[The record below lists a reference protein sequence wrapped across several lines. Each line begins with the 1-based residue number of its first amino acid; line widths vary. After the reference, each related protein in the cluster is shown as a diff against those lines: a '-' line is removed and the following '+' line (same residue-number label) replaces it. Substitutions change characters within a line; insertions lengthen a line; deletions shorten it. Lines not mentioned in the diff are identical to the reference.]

1 MNNQEFYHEPVLK
14 KEIISLLVTDK
25 KGIYLDCT
33 LGGGGHFRAVAECLE
48 PGATMI
54 GIDRDSDAIQWNLRN
69 PLQTS
74 SRVIIEQSP
83 FSEFDK
89 VLERH
94 AISAVDGM
102 LLDLGVSS
110 WQIDNKDR
118 GFSFMGDGELDMRMN
133 RNSGISAAEF
143 IVSSSEAELCTV
155 LDRYGEVQNA
165 KRMARTIKQCS
176 HPIVTT
182 FDLRN
187 CLIKEYG
194 PNLKYKVLAKV
205 FQAIRIAVN
214 DELGE
219 LQRFLEKSVSFLKPS
234 GRIAVMAYHSLED
247 RIVKE
252 FFRAGELGCICPPS
266 QPVCTCK
273 KVASL
278 KRVTRKSL
286 QADDA
291 EIARNPRSRS
301 VRVRVAEKLSNRNRY
316 I

>member
-1 MNNQEFYHEPVLK
+1 MSNQEFYHEPVLK
-14 KEIISLLVTDK
+14 NEIVSLLITDK
-25 KGIYLDCT
+25 KGTYLDCT
-33 LGGGGHFRAVAECLE
+33 LGGGGHFRAVAESLE

-54 GIDRDSDAIQWNLRN
+54 GIDRDSDAIQWNLKN
-69 PLQTS
+69 PVQS
-74 SRVIIEQSP
+74 SLRVIIEQCP

-89 VLERH
+89 ILNKH

-102 LLDLGVSS
+102 LLDLGISS

-133 RNSGISAAEF
+133 RSCGISAAEF
-143 IVSSSEAELCTV
+143 IRSSSETELCDI
-155 LDRYGEVQNA
+155 LDKYGEVQNA

-176 HPIVTT
+176 YPIVTT
-182 FDLRN
+182 LDLKN
-187 CLIKEYG
+187 CLTKEYG

-219 LQRFLEKSVSFLKPS
+219 LQRFLEKSVQYLKPS

-252 FFRAGELGCICPPS
+252 FFRSGELGCICPPS

-273 KVASL
+273 KVATL
-278 KRVTRKSL
+278 KRITRKSL

-301 VRVRVAEKLSNRNRY
+301 VRVRVVERVA
-316 I
+316 

>member
-1 MNNQEFYHEPVLK
+1 MSTQEFYHEPVLK
-14 KEIISLLVTDK
+14 NEIVNLLVTDK

-33 LGGGGHFRAVAECLE
+33 LGGGGHFRAVAESLE
-48 PGATMI
+48 SGATII
-54 GIDRDSDAIQWNLRN
+54 GIDRDNDAIEWNLKN
-69 PLQTS
+69 PVRS
-74 SRVIIEQSP
+74 SIRVIIEQSP
-83 FSEFDK
+83 FSEFDSI
-89 VLERH
+89 LEKH
-94 AISAVDGM
+94 TISAVDGM

-110 WQIDNKDR
+110 WQIDNRNR

-133 RNSGISAAEF
+133 RSCGISAAEF
-143 IVSSSEAELCTV
+143 IASSSETELYDV
-155 LDRYGEVQNA
+155 LDKYGEVQNA
-165 KRMARTIKQCS
+165 GRMARTIKQCGF
-176 HPIVTT
+176 PIVTT
-182 FDLRN
+182 LDLKN
-187 CLIKEYG
+187 CLTNEYG

-219 LQRFLEKSVSFLKPS
+219 LERFLEKSVQFLKPS

-252 FFRAGELGCICPPS
+252 FFRAGEQGCICPPS
-266 QPVCTCK
+266 QPVCTCN

-301 VRVRVAEKLSNRNRY
+301 VRVRVAEK
-316 I
+316 IV

>member
-1 MNNQEFYHEPVLK
+1 MSNQEFYHEPVLK
-14 KEIISLLVTDK
+14 SEIVSLLVTDK

-48 PGATMI
+48 PDATMI
-54 GIDRDSDAIQWNLRN
+54 GIDRDSDAIQWNLNN
-69 PLQTS
+69 PVHTPI
-74 SRVIIEQSP
+74 RVIIEQCP

-89 VLERH
+89 VLEKH
-94 AISAVDGM
+94 TISAVNGM

-133 RNSGISAAEF
+133 RSCGISAAEF
-143 IVSSSEAELCTV
+143 IASCSEAVLFDV
-155 LDRYGEVQNA
+155 LDKYGEVQNA

-176 HPIVTT
+176 FPIVTT
-182 FDLRN
+182 LDLKN
-187 CLIKEYG
+187 CLTNEYG

-219 LQRFLEKSVSFLKPS
+219 LQRFLEKAVQYLKPS

-252 FFRAGELGCICPPS
+252 FFRAGEHGCICPPS
-266 QPVCTCK
+266 QPICTCNK
-273 KVASL
+273 LASL
-278 KRVTRKSL
+278 KRITRKSL
-286 QADDA
+286 QADEA

-301 VRVRVAEKLSNRNRY
+301 VRVRVVEK
-316 I
+316 IG

>member
-1 MNNQEFYHEPVLK
+1 MSNQEFYHEPVLK
-14 KEIISLLVTDK
+14 NEIVSLLVTDK

-54 GIDRDSDAIQWNLRN
+54 GIDRDSDAIQWNLKN
-69 PLQTS
+69 PVQAEL
-74 SRVIIEQSP
+74 RVIIEQSP
-83 FSEFDK
+83 FSEFDM
-89 VLERH
+89 VLKKH
-94 AISAVDGM
+94 SISAVDGM

-133 RNSGISAAEF
+133 RSCGISAAEF
-143 IVSSSEAELCTV
+143 IRTSSEAELCDI
-155 LDRYGEVQNA
+155 LDKYGEVQNV

-176 HPIVTT
+176 FPIVTT
-182 FDLRN
+182 LDLKN
-187 CLIKEYG
+187 CLTKEYG

-219 LQRFLEKSVSFLKPS
+219 LQRFLEKAVQYLKPS

-252 FFRAGELGCICPPS
+252 FFRSGEQGCICPPS

-273 KVASL
+273 EVASL
-278 KRVTRKSL
+278 KRITRKSL

-301 VRVRVAEKLSNRNRY
+301 VRVRVVER
-316 I
+316 IV

>member
-1 MNNQEFYHEPVLK
+1 MSNQEFYHEPVLK
-14 KEIISLLVTDK
+14 NEIISLLVTDK
-25 KGIYLDCT
+25 NGIYLDCT
-33 LGGGGHFRAVAECLE
+33 LGGGGHFRAIAESLE
-48 PGATMI
+48 PGATVI
-54 GIDRDSDAIQWNLRN
+54 GIDRDNDAIQWNLKK
-69 PLQTS
+69 PLQTQL
-74 SRVIIEQSP
+74 RVIIEQSP

-89 VLERH
+89 ILKMH
-94 AISAVDGM
+94 GISAVDGM

-143 IVSSSEAELCTV
+143 IASCSEAELCDV
-155 LDRYGEVQNA
+155 LDKYGEVQNA

-176 HPIVTT
+176 YSIVTT
-182 FDLRN
+182 LDLRN
-187 CLIKEYG
+187 CLTKEYG

-219 LQRFLEKSVSFLKPS
+219 LQRFLEKSVQFLKPS
-234 GRIAVMAYHSLED
+234 GRVAVMAYHSLED

-252 FFRAGELGCICPPS
+252 FFRAGEQGCICPPS

-278 KRVTRKSL
+278 KRITRKSL
-286 QADDA
+286 QADEA
-291 EIARNPRSRS
+291 EIVRNPRSRS
-301 VRVRVAEKLSNRNRY
+301 VRVRVAER
-316 I
+316 IA

>member
-1 MNNQEFYHEPVLK
+1 MSNQEFYHAPVLK
-14 KEIISLLVTDK
+14 NEIVSLLVTDK
-25 KGIYLDCT
+25 KGMYLDCT
-33 LGGGGHFRAVAECLE
+33 LGGGGHFRAIAECLE

-54 GIDRDSDAIQWNLRN
+54 GIDRDSDAIQWNLKN
-69 PLQTS
+69 PVQTQL
-74 SRVIIEQSP
+74 RVIIEQSP

-89 VLERH
+89 ILEKH

-133 RNSGISAAEF
+133 RSYGISAAEF
-143 IVSSSEAELCTV
+143 ITSSSEAELCDV
-155 LDRYGEVQNA
+155 LDKYGEVQNP

-176 HPIVTT
+176 LPILTT
-182 FDLRN
+182 LDLKN
-187 CLIKEYG
+187 CLTKEYG

-219 LQRFLEKSVSFLKPS
+219 LQRFLEKSVRYLKPS

-252 FFRAGELGCICPPS
+252 FFRSGEQGCICPPS

-273 KVASL
+273 RVASL
-278 KRVTRKSL
+278 KRITRKSL

-301 VRVRVAEKLSNRNRY
+301 VRVRVVEK
-316 I
+316 IA